1 MNRVRLKIRLQIR
14 PIIVFT
20 VFMYQPVQKKMK
32 QSLRLLAENKDKG
45 YVDDLI
51 REGRTQM
58 VLPKEKCFLLSPR
71 EGEDSKRREKNH
83 GRRKA
88 SRLL

>member
-1 MNRVRLKIRLQIR
+1 
-14 PIIVFT
+14 
-20 VFMYQPVQKKMK
+20 MK
-32 QSLRLLAENKDKG
+32 QSLSLLAENKDKG

-58 VLPKEKCFLLSPR
+58 VLPKVKCFLLSPKER
-71 EGEDSKRREKNH
+71 EDSKRREKNH

>member
-1 MNRVRLKIRLQIR
+1 
-14 PIIVFT
+14 
-20 VFMYQPVQKKMK
+20 MK

-88 SRLL
+88 TFKPRDFSNKSKNACFFRLALLLR